1 MKKGDERGDQRLGGW
16 RTNLVDRLIRASGA
30 PAFEEGS
37 AQMGAAVL
45 EEMAVVVVVVVVV
58 VLDELKKLNFF
69 KN

>member
-37 AQMGAAVL
+37 AQMGAAVVA
-45 EEMAVVVVVVVVV
+45 EAVVVELVVVV

>member
-37 AQMGAAVL
+37 AQMGAAV
-45 EEMAVVVVVVVVV
+45 VVVLVVVV
-58 VLDELKKLNFF
+58 VLDELKKLNFL